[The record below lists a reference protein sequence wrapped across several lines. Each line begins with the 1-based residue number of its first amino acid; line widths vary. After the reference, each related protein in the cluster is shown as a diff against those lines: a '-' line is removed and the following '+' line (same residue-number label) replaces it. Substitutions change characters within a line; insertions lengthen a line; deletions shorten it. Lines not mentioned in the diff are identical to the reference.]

1 VCDDPGVAGRT
12 ARSRAAH
19 HVLLPLLGACVIASA
34 ELYLAFGFG
43 DRPVSK
49 YITDVTFGLGWVV
62 GGVVASWLRPDSRI
76 GPLMTLLGVVVF
88 LNNPWGFGLPTSF
101 PMRGVITVL
110 GVVGFWTV
118 AAIGGHLLLGYPTGR
133 LRTTGERRLVQ
144 VGYVSAAVFSAATL
158 LVLTPPGG
166 SCGTRCP
173 ISPMRLVADAELSQV
188 VFVTANVWFAGLA
201 AVLTVLLIRRV
212 ASASPRH
219 RRRERVPLVAAG
231 FVVSAVTL
239 WFAGR
244 AAFPTDWEV
253 TDWLLYPAMYLSLL
267 AVPAAL
273 MVGLLRDRLSRA
285 AVAEMMVEL
294 EVVGPDSLES
304 TMQSVL
310 DDPGLRVGFPFGDSG
325 DLVDTEGRDLVVPRG
340 AATTRLGDDD
350 TPVAV
355 LIHDPDLDEHP
366 ELMRAAGAAARLA
379 LENARL
385 QAEVRAQLAEVQA
398 SRQRIVA
405 ATDSERKRLERNLHD
420 GAQQRLLGVGVA
432 LQMLRSRLAEREAD
446 NEALQAAEHELKS
459 ALRELRDLAQGLH
472 PAVLSDQ
479 GLTAAVGMLV
489 RRLDVPARIEDRL
502 DQRLPA
508 PVETT
513 AYYVI
518 SEALQNVVKHAR
530 ASNVEIRLER
540 VGNEAVVSVVDDGI
554 GLPHPATGSG
564 LRGLADRA
572 AAANGTLTLSSPS
585 GRGTSVALRVPC
597 G

>member
-1 VCDDPGVAGRT
+1 MAERTGR
-12 ARSRAAH
+12 SPAAH
-19 HVLLPLLGACVIASA
+19 YVWLPLAGACVIAGA
-34 ELYLAFGFG
+34 ELYLAFSFG
-43 DRPVSK
+43 DRPTLK
-49 YITDVTFGLGWVV
+49 YLTDVAFGLGWVA
-62 GGVVASWLRPDSRI
+62 GGVVATWLRPDSRT

-88 LNNPWGFGLPTSF
+88 VNNPWGFGLPTSF
-101 PMRGVITVL
+101 PMQGLITVL

-118 AAIGGHLLLGYPTGR
+118 AALGGHLLLGYPSGR

-144 VGYVSAAVFSAATL
+144 AGYASAAVFSTAIL
-158 LVLTPPGG
+158 LVLTPPPGT
-166 SCGTRCP
+166 CGTRCP
-173 ISPMRLVADAELSQV
+173 VSPIRLVADVEWSEGMFLA
-188 VFVTANVWFAGLA
+188 ANVWFAGLA

-244 AAFPTDWEV
+244 AAFPGDQEA
-253 TDWLLYPAMYLSLL
+253 TDWLVYPAMYLTLL

-273 MVGLLRDRLSRA
+273 LVGLLRDRLSRA
-285 AVAEMMVEL
+285 AVAEMVVEL
-294 EVVGPDSLES
+294 EAVGPDRLES

-310 DDPGLRVGFPFGDSG
+310 DDPGLRVGFPIGNAG
-325 DLVDTEGRDLVVPRG
+325 DLVDTDGRYLAVPPG
-340 AATTRLGDDD
+340 AATTRLGED

-355 LIHDPDLDEHP
+355 LIHDPDLNEHP

-398 SRQRIVA
+398 SRQRIVTA
-405 ATDSERKRLERNLHD
+405 ADSERKRLERNLHD

-432 LQMLRSRLAEREAD
+432 LQMLRSRLDGREVGD
-446 NEALQAAEHELKS
+446 DALQAAEQELKS

-489 RRLDVPARIEDRL
+489 RRLDVPAHVEDRL

-508 PVETT
+508 RVETT

-518 SEALQNVVKHAR
+518 SEALQNVTKHAR
-530 ASNVEIRLER
+530 ATNVVIRLER
-540 VGNEAVVSVVDDGI
+540 AGDEAVVSVIDDGI
-554 GLPHPATGSG
+554 GLAHPASGSG

-572 AAANGTLTLSSPS
+572 AAANGTLTLSSPP
-585 GRGTSVALRVPC
+585 GGGTSVVLRVPC
-597 G
+597 A